1 MTNQPLWHGRF
12 ANKTNED
19 AFALNASISF
29 DIRMAEQDVRGSI
42 AWAEAIYKAG
52 VLDEAEHTQIQAGL
66 QQIEQEIQSDSF
78 TVTPADEDIHT
89 AVERRLGEIIGA
101 LSGKLHTGRSRND
114 QVATDF
120 RLWLLDNIPALD
132 AALIDLQAALTE
144 RAEAD
149 LAPYPSLSP
158 EGGKGQVSQARH
170 VLPPSGGDVRRTEG
184 GGKPIIMPGYTHLQ
198 RAQPI
203 LLSQWWLSHYP
214 PLKRD
219 QARLRELSRR
229 VAVLPLGCGALAGC
243 PYPVDRVALSESL
256 GFAEPAMNS
265 LDAVSNR
272 DFAAEFLFVA
282 AMIGT
287 HLSKIAEQIILFTSA
302 EFGFFELDDAYSTG
316 SSLMPQKKNADPF
329 ELTRGK
335 AGTLLGYLT
344 GLMATLKGLP
354 STYDKDLQE
363 DKVPV
368 FTAFD
373 TLTAMLPVIAGA
385 LRTLTVKPARMEAAI
400 DTNMMATDLADYLVE
415 RGVPFR
421 EAHAISGEVVR
432 AGIDKQKA
440 LDELTLEEYKAIN
453 AVFDEDVYAVYDAR
467 ESIAK
472 RAAIGGTAPEA
483 VKAQIERAKRE
494 LTSEE

>member
-1 MTNQPLWHGRF
+1 MTLWHGRF
-12 ANKTNED
+12 TTKTDPD

-29 DIRMAEQDVRGSI
+29 DIRMADQDVRGSI

-52 VLDEAEHTQIQAGL
+52 ILDEAEHALIQAGL
-66 QQIEQEIQSDSF
+66 LQIKEEFLSQTF
-78 TVTPADEDIHT
+78 TVSPDDEDIHS

-120 RLWLLDNIPALD
+120 RLWMLDHIPALD
-132 AALIDLQAALTE
+132 AALVDLQSALVE
-144 RAEAD
+144 RAEKAFTPIP
-149 LAPYPSLSP
+149 AFPRR
-158 EGGKGQVSQARH
+158 GKEQ

-184 GGKPIIMPGYTHLQ
+184 GTGAIIMPGYTHLQ

-203 LLSQWWLSHYP
+203 TLGQWFLSYYP

-219 QARLRELSRR
+219 QARLQELSRR
-229 VAVLPLGCGALAGC
+229 VSILPLGSGALAGC
-243 PYPVDRVALSESL
+243 PYPIDRVALSESL
-256 GFAEPAMNS
+256 GFDAPSFNS

-272 DFAAEFLFVA
+272 DFAAEFLFVTA
-282 AMIGT
+282 LIGT
-287 HLSKIAEQIILFTSA
+287 HLSKLAEQVVLFTSA

-329 ELTRGK
+329 ELARGK
-335 AGTLLGYLT
+335 AGTLLGYLM

-363 DKVPV
+363 DKIPV
-368 FTAFD
+368 FAAFD
-373 TLTAMLPVIAGA
+373 TLIAMLPVIAGA

-400 DTNMMATDLADYLVE
+400 DASMMATDLADYLVE

-432 AGIDKQKA
+432 AGIAKEKS
-440 LDELTLEEYKAIN
+440 LDALTLKEYREIN
-453 AVFDEDVYAVYDAR
+453 AVFDEKVYEVYDAR
-467 ESIAK
+467 TSIAK
-472 RAAIGGTAPEA
+472 RAALGGTAPEA
-483 VKAQIERAKRE
+483 VKAQIERAKEE
-494 LTSEE
+494 LKM

>member
-1 MTNQPLWHGRF
+1 MTLWHGRF
-12 ANKTNED
+12 ANKTNEE

-29 DIRMAEQDVRGSI
+29 DIRMADQDVRGSI

-52 VLDEAEHTQIQAGL
+52 ILDSAEHARIQAGL
-66 QQIEQEIQSDSF
+66 LQIKEEFLSQTF
-78 TVTPADEDIHT
+78 TVKPGDEDIHS

-120 RLWLLDNIPALD
+120 RLWMLDHIPALD
-132 AALIDLQAALTE
+132 AALVDLQSALVE
-144 RAEAD
+144 RAEAA
-149 LAPYPSLSP
+149 LIPSPSP
-158 EGGKGQVSQARH
+158 KGRRESPLPLGEGKG
-170 VLPPSGGDVRRTEG
+170 EG
-184 GGKPIIMPGYTHLQ
+184 IPIIMPGYTHLQ

-203 LLSQWWLSHYP
+203 TLGQWFLSYYP

-219 QARLRELSRR
+219 QARLQELSRR
-229 VAVLPLGCGALAGC
+229 VGILPLGSGALAGC
-243 PYPVDRVALSESL
+243 PYPIDRLALSESL
-256 GFAEPAMNS
+256 GFDAPSFNS

-282 AMIGT
+282 ALIGT
-287 HLSKIAEQIILFTSA
+287 HLSKLAEQVVLFTSA

-335 AGTLLGYLT
+335 AGTLLGYLM

-363 DKVPV
+363 DKIPV
-368 FTAFD
+368 FAAFD
-373 TLTAMLPVIAGA
+373 TLIAMLPVVAGA
-385 LRTLTVKPARMEAAI
+385 LRTLTVKPARMEASI
-400 DTNMMATDLADYLVE
+400 DSSMMATDLADYLVE

-421 EAHAISGEVVR
+421 EAHAISGKVVR
-432 AGIDKQKA
+432 AGIAKEKS
-440 LDELTLEEYKAIN
+440 LDALTLAEYQEIN
-453 AVFDEDVYAVYDAR
+453 AVFDEKVYEVYDAR
-467 ESIAK
+467 ASIAK
-472 RAAIGGTAPEA
+472 RAAIGGTAPDA
-483 VKAQIERAKRE
+483 VKAQIEQAKEE
-494 LTSEE
+494 LGV

>member
-42 AWAEAIYKAG
+42 AWAEAIYKAD
-52 VLDEAEHTQIQAGL
+52 VITAAEHTQISAGL
-66 QQIEQEIQSDSF
+66 QQILQEVRQDTF
-78 TVTPADEDIHT
+78 TLTPADEDIHT

-120 RLWLLDNIPALD
+120 RLWMLDNIPALD
-132 AALIDLQAALTE
+132 AALADLQSALAE

-149 LAPYPSLSP
+149 F
-158 EGGKGQVSQARH
+158 GV
-170 VLPPSGGDVRRTEG
+170 
-184 GGKPIIMPGYTHLQ
+184 IMPGYTHLQ

-219 QARLRELSRR
+219 QARLQELSRR

-243 PYPVDRVALSESL
+243 PYPIDRVALSETL
-256 GFAEPAMNS
+256 GFDEPAMNS

-287 HLSKIAEQIILFTSA
+287 HLSKIAEQVILFTSA

-368 FTAFD
+368 FAAFD

-400 DTNMMATDLADYLVE
+400 DSNMMATDLADYLVE

-432 AGIDKQKA
+432 TGISSGKSLDK
-440 LDELTLEEYKAIN
+440 LTLEEYQAIN
-453 AVFDEDVYAVYDAR
+453 EVFDDEVYAVYDAR

-483 VKAQIERAKRE
+483 VKAQIERAKKE
-494 LTSEE
+494 LSA

>member
-12 ANKTNED
+12 ENSTNPD

-29 DIRMAEQDVRGSI
+29 DIRMADQDVRGSI
-42 AWAEAIYKAG
+42 AWAEAIYKAD
-52 VLDEAEHTQIQAGL
+52 VITAAEHTQIQAGL
-66 QQIEQEIQSDSF
+66 RQIEQELLAQTF
-78 TVTPADEDIHT
+78 TVKPDDEDIHS

-120 RLWLLDNIPALD
+120 RLWMLDNIPALD
-132 AALIDLQAALTE
+132 AALVDLQSALVE

-149 LAPYPSLSP
+149 LSPAPLCPSDISP
-158 EGGKGQVSQARH
+158 QGGEKLL
-170 VLPPSGGDVRRTEG
+170 LPPKGEGWDGGRG
-184 GGKPIIMPGYTHLQ
+184 AIIMPGYTHLQ

-219 QARLRELSRR
+219 QARLQELSRR
-229 VAVLPLGCGALAGC
+229 VSILPLGSGALAGC
-243 PYPVDRVALSESL
+243 PYPIDRVALSESL
-256 GFAEPAMNS
+256 GFDAPSFNS

-272 DFAAEFLFVA
+272 DFAAEFLFIA

-287 HLSKIAEQIILFTSA
+287 HLSKISEQIILFTSA

-363 DKVPV
+363 DKIPV
-368 FTAFD
+368 FAAFD
-373 TLTAMLPVIAGA
+373 TLIAMLPVIAGA

-432 AGIDKQKA
+432 AGIDKQKP
-440 LDELTLEEYKAIN
+440 LDELTLEEYQAIN
-453 AVFDEDVYAVYDAR
+453 TVFDEEVYAVYDAR

-483 VKAQIERAKRE
+483 VKAQIERAKKE
-494 LTSEE
+494 LTSL